1 MLPKRGNN
9 DVVCGT
15 LVGGSRS
22 ILLDDIYV
30 DIGVDV
36 EIGTQAEGETP
47 VGLYRSEP
55 RLGTFRIVIFVGG
68 AH

>member
-9 DVVCGT
+9 DVVCGM

-22 ILLDDIYV
+22 ILLNDVYV
-30 DIGVDV
+30 DVGVEV
-36 EIGTQAEGETP
+36 EVETQAEGETP
-47 VGLYRSEP
+47 IGPYRSEP